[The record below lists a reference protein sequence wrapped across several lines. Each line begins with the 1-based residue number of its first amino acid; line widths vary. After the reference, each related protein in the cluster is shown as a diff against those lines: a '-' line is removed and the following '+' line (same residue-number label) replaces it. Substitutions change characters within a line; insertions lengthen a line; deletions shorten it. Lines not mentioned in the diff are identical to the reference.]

1 MAVPAVLRSVG
12 ATPGGRIGAI
22 MIVAVALVALVG
34 PLVAPHPIDTP
45 VGVPGSPPGP
55 GIPLGTDALGRDV
68 LSRFL
73 DGGVS
78 VIAISVCAT
87 LLAYLAGVSIGMLAG
102 LRRTWIDPLLMR
114 GIDVLLAF
122 PALLLMLVLVGGLG
136 SAIPVLLLGVV
147 LVQVP
152 GIARVVR
159 TATQEL
165 SVLPFVESARLRGER
180 PLVICVREILP
191 NLVSVIFA
199 DIGVRFGYAVV
210 LVASMNFLNLGLQP
224 PAADWGL
231 MISENRSILAL
242 NPWAVAAPA
251 VPLALLVV
259 GMNLVGDTVAAAAGR
274 SAARGLDP
282 APDAALIPPHHRQEQ
297 P

>member
-12 ATPGGRIGAI
+12 ATLGGRIGAI

-282 APDAALIPPHHRQEQ
+282 APDAALIPPQHRQEQ

>member
-12 ATPGGRIGAI
+12 ATLGGRIGAI

-199 DIGVRFGYAVV
+199 DVGVRFGYAVV